1 MQGKL
6 YRSRRNR
13 MLFGVC
19 GGLAEHFNVD
29 PALVRLIAVL
39 LALTNG
45 VGIVV
50 YLILALVMPLGTA
63 DAAGAR
69 QITREREEEVT
80 EAVDHTGKV
89 RRRNRGILGIVLI
102 VVGVLSLLA
111 SLNFLWWLRWV
122 YLWPLALIAIGLIII
137 LLTRRK

>member
-39 LALTNG
+39 LALING
-45 VGIVV
+45 VGIIV
-50 YLILALVMPLGTA
+50 YLVLALVLPLGPA
-63 DAAGAR
+63 DASGIR
-69 QITREREEEVT
+69 QITEEKEEKVT
-80 EAVDHTGKV
+80 EGVDHTGRV
-89 RRRNRGILGIVLI
+89 RRRNRSIFGIALI
-102 VVGVLSLLA
+102 VIGVLFLLA